1 MEDWKQLTILP
12 ERLLK
17 SAPDPR
23 DQVRA
28 RAHRDSLAGQSDPVS
43 EEATALME
51 CEMNIPR
58 LICQVAW

>member
-1 MEDWKQLTILP
+1 MEGLEVINDSA
-12 ERLLK
+12 ERLLE
-17 SAPDPR
+17 SAPDPQ